1 MRRVQRLLGWV
12 DRVQRRSRWLGFPF
26 AVMGK
31 FRDDHGG
38 ALTTV
43 IAYNAFF
50 ALFPLLLVVVTVL
63 GFLLGRDSGFQQ
75 RLLGSA
81 VAEFPIIGDQVQDNI
96 HGLRGSGVGLVV
108 GLVVFAWGAR
118 GLTQVAQHA
127 MAEIWNIPG
136 RQRPR
141 FWARQVRGLLLLVVF
156 AVGLGA
162 VSVLTWLGSYGGKAV
177 AVALA
182 NLAAAAAVNVGL
194 FLLAFRVLTP
204 RQIPTRQ
211 LLAGAVVAGVAWQVL
226 QAVGGFLVGHY
237 LRHTSQVYGVFA
249 IVLGL
254 LFWLYLGARLTLYA
268 AEVNVV
274 AARRLWPGAS
284 NDYAWPSATPEP
296 RPRGPL
302 LGPAVSLTVARLGD
316 PIGRMEKLSL
326 DALAREQMKAAT
338 AAPAG
343 RSARTVYGG
352 HEHVLRQTLMALT
365 AGASMSEHENPGE
378 ATVHVLHGR
387 VRLVADGVAWEGRD
401 GDLLIVPQAPHT
413 LHALEDAA
421 VLLTVAKLP

>member
-1 MRRVQRLLGWV
+1 MRRVERLLGWV
-12 DRVQRRSRWLGFPF
+12 DRGQQRSRWLGFPF

-31 FRDDHGG
+31 FADDHGG
-38 ALTTV
+38 ALATV

-81 VAEFPIIGDQVQDNI
+81 VAEFPIIGDQVRDNI
-96 HGLRGSGVGLVV
+96 HGLRGSGVGLVI

-156 AVGLGA
+156 AVGL
-162 VSVLTWLGSYGGKAV
+162 VSATSLLTWLGSYGGKAV

-182 NLAAAAAVNVGL
+182 NLAAAAAVNIGL
-194 FLLAFRVLTP
+194 FLLVFRVLTP
-204 RQIPTRQ
+204 RQVPTRQ

-226 QAVGGFLVGHY
+226 QAVGGFLVVHY

-274 AARRLWPGAS
+274 AARRLWPRSLLQPPFA
-284 NDYAWPSATPEP
+284 NADQPALVHLANQQRH
-296 RPRGPL
+296 RP
-302 LGPAVSLTVARLGD
+302 
-316 PIGRMEKLSL
+316 
-326 DALAREQMKAAT
+326 
-338 AAPAG
+338 
-343 RSARTVYGG
+343 
-352 HEHVLRQTLMALT
+352 
-365 AGASMSEHENPGE
+365 
-378 ATVHVLHGR
+378 
-387 VRLVADGVAWEGRD
+387 
-401 GDLLIVPQAPHT
+401 
-413 LHALEDAA
+413 
-421 VLLTVAKLP
+421 

>member
-1 MRRVQRLLGWV
+1 
-12 DRVQRRSRWLGFPF
+12 
-26 AVMGK
+26 
-31 FRDDHGG
+31 
-38 ALTTV
+38 V

-81 VAEFPIIGDQVQDNI
+81 VAEFPIIGDQVRDNI

-108 GLVVFAWGAR
+108 GLVAFAWGAR

-156 AVGLGA
+156 AVGLA
-162 VSVLTWLGSYGGKAV
+162 ATSLLTWLGSYGGKAV

-194 FLLAFRVLTP
+194 FLLVFRVLTP
-204 RQIPTRQ
+204 QQIPTRQ
-211 LLAGAVVAGVAWQVL
+211 LVAGALVAGVAWQAL
-226 QAVGGFLVGHY
+226 QAVGGYLVGHY

-268 AEVNVV
+268 AEINVV
-274 AARRLWPGAS
+274 AARRLWPRS
-284 NDYAWPSATPEP
+284 LLQPPSAKTN
-296 RPRGPL
+296 
-302 LGPAVSLTVARLGD
+302 A
-316 PIGRMEKLSL
+316 
-326 DALAREQMKAAT
+326 
-338 AAPAG
+338 
-343 RSARTVYGG
+343 SA
-352 HEHVLRQTLMALT
+352 
-365 AGASMSEHENPGE
+365 
-378 ATVHVLHGR
+378 
-387 VRLVADGVAWEGRD
+387 
-401 GDLLIVPQAPHT
+401 
-413 LHALEDAA
+413 AA
-421 VLLTVAKLP
+421 VDLANQQRHRA